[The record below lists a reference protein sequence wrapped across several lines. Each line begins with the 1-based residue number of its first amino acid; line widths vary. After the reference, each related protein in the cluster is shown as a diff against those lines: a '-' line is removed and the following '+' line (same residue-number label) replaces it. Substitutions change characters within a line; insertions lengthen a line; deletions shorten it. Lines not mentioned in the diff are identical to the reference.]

1 MENEDEKS
9 AAVKTSQLHAT
20 AEDVY
25 NGTTYDNSD
34 ISETQSGLLKDSY
47 VCIKLDKYAILWQ
60 DHGKAR
66 KLAVLSPHCWCCI
79 VKVGCKPS
87 LTKWGTR
94 ISLPTVSSR
103 CDRPPIVNAAC
114 MVWCNVRE
122 PRKSGFRKSPP
133 DEGKWRP
140 PLTSTFLEDVCPA
153 FVNYEEMNIPA
164 AKHDTNPTEF
174 FVLRWQCSHVSV
186 WSCVM
191 YEHTWFSLR
200 LRTKTM
206 LYTVSHP
213 LVNVGLR
220 SVKPLS
226 S

>member
-1 MENEDEKS
+1 
-9 AAVKTSQLHAT
+9 
-20 AEDVY
+20 
-25 NGTTYDNSD
+25 
-34 ISETQSGLLKDSY
+34 
-47 VCIKLDKYAILWQ
+47 
-60 DHGKAR
+60 
-66 KLAVLSPHCWCCI
+66 LSPHCWCCI

-114 MVWCNVRE
+114 MVWCNEFSRKSSHFVAFTSKIVAYTWPKVVSSE
-122 PRKSGFRKSPP
+122 PKKTDHPVKADLLTFISVELAQGLRHEPTGRKSGFRKSPP

-174 FVLRWQCSHVSV
+174 FVLPRFLTKFSRVIASGRNLDCLTIHV
-186 WSCVM
+186 
-191 YEHTWFSLR
+191 LR
-200 LRTKTM
+200 LA
-206 LYTVSHP
+206 V
-213 LVNVGLR
+213 
-220 SVKPLS
+220 
-226 S
+226 